1 MGKKIITKQDVEKW
15 YFEGV
20 KEIYQDDNTILL
32 PGAKDALMVAGIKM
46 KVKDCQEEQIKK
58 VINECCNDKSI
69 DNSIRDK
76 IVKTVIEK
84 YMAKMGG
91 E

>member
-20 KEIYQDDNTILL
+20 AEIYLDQDTILL
-32 PGAKDALMVAGIKM
+32 PGAKDAAMTAGIK
-46 KVKDCQEEQIKK
+46 VKTRGAQEEQIKK
-58 VINECCNDKSI
+58 VIEECCNDSGLDDLIKE
-69 DNSIRDK
+69 K
-76 IVKTVIEK
+76 ITKTVIAK

-91 E
+91 G

>member
-20 KEIYQDDNTILL
+20 KEIYLDDNTILL
-32 PGAKDALMVAGIKM
+32 PGAKDALMAAGIKAKR
-46 KVKDCQEEQIKK
+46 KVGEEEQIKE
-58 VINECCNDKSI
+58 VIAECCDQEKLEASI
-69 DNSIRDK
+69 KDK
-76 IVKTVIEK
+76 ITKAVIAK